1 MLKSFAK
8 NFRKPQGIFSKK
20 VLKRMN
26 ENHAHVTEWGISKM
40 DLRPDDVILDVG
52 CGGGMAISKM
62 AKSGA
67 EIYGVDYS
75 ETAVKEASKLNKD
88 LIENKQVN
96 ISRADVSELA
106 FANDTFTIVTAFETI
121 YFWPDWRENFKEI
134 LRVLKPGGKFCV
146 VLEIMKNAEN
156 NEEMRKKIDM
166 RVPKDGEV
174 AQIMGE
180 AGFKD
185 IKAYDQEY
193 KSTMEYCIIG
203 IKQFLV

>member
-20 VLKRMN
+20 VLRRMN

-40 DLRPDDVILDVG
+40 DLISNDIILDVG

-62 AKSGA
+62 AESGA

-75 ETAVKEASKLNKD
+75 ETAVIEAGKLNKD
-88 LIENKQVN
+88 AVEKKQVH
-96 ISRADVSELA
+96 ISRADVSNLP
-106 FANDTFTIVTAFETI
+106 FSDDTFNIVTAFETI
-121 YFWPDWRENFKEI
+121 YFWPDWQANFEEV

-146 VLEIMKNAEN
+146 VLEIMKSSEN

-166 RVPKDGEV
+166 RVPKEGEV
-174 AQIMGE
+174 AEIME
-180 AGFKD
+180 KAGFKD
-185 IKAYDQEY
+185 IKEYNQEY

-203 IKQFLV
+203 IK